1 MTERKILVFT
11 GSRGEWGY
19 LRPVLFELRQRNI
32 HFDIVVSNMHLEEVH
47 GMTKNDIIQDGFEI
61 SKEIYMNIS
70 GNNSGNWSRSL
81 GLLLFQV
88 PDILNSFA
96 PDIVLI
102 AGDRAETFIFS
113 IACFYMNIPTAH
125 IQAGEL
131 SGHKDGMARHAIG
144 KLANIHFAS
153 NEDAYSRLIKFGEA
167 EFRTFLT
174 GAPQLDDILSAAY
187 SEEKRDLILSKLRL
201 KNTEYVIC
209 IFHPSSDD
217 PDVLETAKS
226 VYNELETSEL
236 HQIWV
241 LPNSDSGGSEI
252 IQFIVNMNRR
262 NVTIVNNLIR
272 SEFLQLLYFA
282 KVLIGNS
289 SAGILE
295 APAIGT
301 PSINLGLRQKGRIA
315 AQSVFSLPRFQLN
328 EFRRLLKKS
337 MVFKRGNYSLY
348 GDGKSSE
355 RIVDVLTGIQLND
368 KLLNKYVE

>member
-1 MTERKILVFT
+1 
-11 GSRGEWGY
+11 
-19 LRPVLFELRQRNI
+19 
-32 HFDIVVSNMHLEEVH
+32 
-47 GMTKNDIIQDGFEI
+47 
-61 SKEIYMNIS
+61 
-70 GNNSGNWSRSL
+70 
-81 GLLLFQV
+81 
-88 PDILNSFA
+88 
-96 PDIVLI
+96 
-102 AGDRAETFIFS
+102 
-113 IACFYMNIPTAH
+113 
-125 IQAGEL
+125 
-131 SGHKDGMARHAIG
+131 
-144 KLANIHFAS
+144 
-153 NEDAYSRLIKFGEA
+153 LIKFGEA